1 VVGGTIFFTQFYIFL
16 RDLRGA
22 TRLETKVSV
31 FDLGP
36 RSTVQSQLHD
46 FWVRIIVLVFLSG
59 SVAKM
64 RTEGGGGAQGG
75 GAAQQ
80 LPLPAGRHS
89 NRKRQVSV
97 S

>member
-1 VVGGTIFFTQFYIFL
+1 VRYTLGIHGLKMIMIIGIAFGWLGGQFFYTVLHFL

-46 FWVRIIVLVFLSG
+46 FG
-59 SVAKM
+59 YM
-64 RTEGGGGAQGG
+64 
-75 GAAQQ
+75 
-80 LPLPAGRHS
+80 
-89 NRKRQVSV
+89 
-97 S
+97 

>member
-1 VVGGTIFFTQFYIFL
+1 VVGGTIFTKFSILL
-16 RDLRGA
+16 RDLRRA
-22 TRLETKVSV
+22 TMLEAKVSV

-64 RTEGGGGAQGG
+64 RTEGGGEARKGE
-75 GAAQQ
+75 
-80 LPLPAGRHS
+80 GRHNS
-89 NRKRQVSV
+89 YCYRRAGTATENVR
-97 S
+97 